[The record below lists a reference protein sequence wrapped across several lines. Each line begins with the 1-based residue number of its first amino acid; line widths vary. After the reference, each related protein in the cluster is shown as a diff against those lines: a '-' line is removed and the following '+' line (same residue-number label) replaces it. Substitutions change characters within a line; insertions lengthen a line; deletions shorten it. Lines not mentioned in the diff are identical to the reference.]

1 MKRARKIMR
10 GGMALALGL
19 LLAACGSL
27 DKPMPKTHFDKD
39 SVQHL
44 YDTGQISQTEYDQMM
59 MSLDANWK
67 PGDAPAQDKK
77 YGGGG

>member
-1 MKRARKIMR
+1 MKRAHKMIRV
-10 GGMALALGL
+10 GVAAALGL
-19 LLAACGSL
+19 LLAGCGSL
-27 DKPMPKTHFDKD
+27 DKPPKTHFDKD
-39 SVQHL
+39 SVQHM

-67 PGDAPAQDKK
+67 PGDAPAPDKK